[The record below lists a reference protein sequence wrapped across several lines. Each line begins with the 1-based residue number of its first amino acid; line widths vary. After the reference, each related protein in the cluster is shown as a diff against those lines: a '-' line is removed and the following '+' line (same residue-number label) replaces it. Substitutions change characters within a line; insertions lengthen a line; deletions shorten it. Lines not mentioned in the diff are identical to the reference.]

1 MRRSG
6 FRPLSIAE
14 IAERAASG
22 AQLFDLAVREFLDS
36 WQGFPPAD
44 RTEALAE
51 EPPPVGRVE
60 DAYLAALAEH
70 LASGA
75 RIDAPAWTEAP
86 NRFLREPFFS
96 GGLESL
102 KAILIVESPSA
113 FRRRLIFISADG
125 LSRPHRV
132 YAEEDEAARSAA
144 DRSSRESH
152 VAKPAS
158 R

>member
-22 AQLFDLAVREFLDS
+22 SKLFDLAVREFLDS
-36 WQGFPPAD
+36 WQGFSPAD
-44 RTEALAE
+44 RVEALSE

-60 DAYLAALAEH
+60 NAYLAALAEH
-70 LASGA
+70 LASEE
-75 RIDAPAWTEAP
+75 RFDAPTWTEGP

-132 YAEEDEAARSAA
+132 YAEEEEAGPPAP

-152 VAKPAS
+152 VPKPAS
-158 R
+158 K